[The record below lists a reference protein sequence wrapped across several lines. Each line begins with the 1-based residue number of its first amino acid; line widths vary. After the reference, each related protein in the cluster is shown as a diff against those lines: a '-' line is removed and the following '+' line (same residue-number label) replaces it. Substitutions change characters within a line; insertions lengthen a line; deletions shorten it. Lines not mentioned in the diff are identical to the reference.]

1 MCVFSFGHK
10 ACRIQLPDQGLK
22 LHPLHWKAASYPLD
36 PKEVLGILFHSQ
48 LSLRAYFQRQAT
60 PSYLIVLF
68 FFKEMENQA
77 HFLACL
83 VQAFSWQDM
92 WVSARCPAWLGRA
105 LP

>member
-68 FFKEMENQA
+68 FLRKWKTKLI
-77 HFLACL
+77 FLH
-83 VQAFSWQDM
+83 
-92 WVSARCPAWLGRA
+92 AWCRLSLGKTCGSVLDA
-105 LP
+105 QHG